1 MTTHTPEHLEEK
13 LRADLPA
20 SFVKVS
26 CHSQL
31 PPVRT
36 CRPYPDTLSPLCLRV
51 TDKGIRASWLA
62 TSRILNRCPGEL
74 ENEPFQV
81 NPFILDRFF

>member
-31 PPVRT
+31 PPFIRSTNV
-36 CRPYPDTLSPLCLRV
+36 YTLPRHAFPTVS
-51 TDKGIRASWLA
+51 AS
-62 TSRILNRCPGEL
+62 
-74 ENEPFQV
+74 
-81 NPFILDRFF
+81 D